1 MLEILIFAGA
11 ALGLISLPIFI
22 LGLCRSASR
31 ADRQADEYIE
41 LLRSKYNEQVRRDLT
56 KKG

>member
-1 MLEILIFAGA
+1 VLEILIFAGA

-22 LGLCRSASR
+22 LGLCRSAAR
-31 ADRQADEYIE
+31 ADRQAAEYFA
-41 LLRSKYNEQVRRDLT
+41 LLEDKYRKQVRDDLR